1 MNKSNTNIIIF
12 SALLLIISVSF
23 LAGLI
28 LGFNTGNRSRY
39 QIINANNIVILLDS
53 YTGLTWRNVSSY
65 NNIPNEWQEM
75 KMIVGDANE
84 AKKMNVP
91 IGKDQDRKN
100 FIKQEETKHLKELN
114 KLIDNRKKLNYKE
127 FARIIKERYPAYS
140 DLSDK
145 DLIEKILHKYPELK
159 AKIEMN

>member
-1 MNKSNTNIIIF
+1 
-12 SALLLIISVSF
+12 
-23 LAGLI
+23 
-28 LGFNTGNRSRY
+28 
-39 QIINANNIVILLDS
+39 
-53 YTGLTWRNVSSY
+53 
-65 NNIPNEWQEM
+65 
-75 KMIVGDANE
+75 
-84 AKKMNVP
+84 MNVP

-127 FARIIKERYPAYS
+127 FARIIKEKYPAYS